1 MLAATPLEEAA
12 GMVYQYRLDEASELL
27 DNWETKANKSKKT
40 RLTDEQNEALDALRA
55 RIITMRNM
63 LDRVEQIEVIDSL
76 TVDAEAFFL
85 NYRLA
90 PEAGRL
96 TLGTG
101 RESDYA
107 DVAFTPECGR
117 EIIWAAP
124 GDDGVSRLM
133 GASILDDGT
142 IEGEGELDPGL
153 GQGENASYPLSDG
166 RRYIAVLRL

>member
-133 GASILDDGT
+133 GASILDAVP
-142 IEGEGELDPGL
+142 LRAK
-153 GQGENASYPLSDG
+153 ASSTPVWG
-166 RRYIAVLRL
+166 RAKTPHTPF